1 LPIYDSIGR
10 LKSQQHWQT
19 DVVAGWLLGSVTGYW
34 STTRQLPISVQILP
48 RGLLIGFSKRLMF
61 DHASCTP
68 AKKARRRGRPRRA
81 SNDSKYFYDE
91 RSVHDYVWS
100 DGMIAE
106 RVNPS
111 VACSQR
117 QYALDHSRSK
127 ILQAYEYQRE
137 RRIPR

>member
-68 AKKARRRGRPRRA
+68 AKKLAVEAGREGPQ
-81 SNDSKYFYDE
+81 
-91 RSVHDYVWS
+91 V
-100 DGMIAE
+100 
-106 RVNPS
+106 
-111 VACSQR
+111 
-117 QYALDHSRSK
+117 
-127 ILQAYEYQRE
+127 
-137 RRIPR
+137 IPNIFTTSGVSTITCGATA